1 MNKPLIS
8 VITINYN
15 GLVHTMGFLES
26 FQKVSYPNVEI
37 IVVDNASKE
46 SPDSI
51 LDKYPETI
59 LIKSPVN
66 EGFAGGNNRGME
78 VAKGD
83 FSF

>member
-15 GLVHTMGFLES
+15 GLVHTMGFLAS
-26 FQKVSYPNVEI
+26 FQKISYPNVEI

-51 LDKYPETI
+51 LEKYPETI

-66 EGFAGGNNRGME
+66 EGFAGEIIE
-78 VAKGD
+78 VWKLQKVI